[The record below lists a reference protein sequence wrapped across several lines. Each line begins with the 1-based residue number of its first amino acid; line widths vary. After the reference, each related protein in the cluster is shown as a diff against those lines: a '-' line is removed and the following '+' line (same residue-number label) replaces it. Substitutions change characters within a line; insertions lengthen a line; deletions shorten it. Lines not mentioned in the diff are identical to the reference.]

1 MAKRSVACIAINA
14 RKVLVAKRILRG
26 QMGGRW
32 EFPGGKVE
40 GGEDEAAAAVREMQ
54 EEFAVEITAGEV
66 IATATFFHNG
76 QEVALKALRVF
87 PAHDG
92 VNRPYV
98 LSEHT
103 EYAWVD
109 IADVESLPFVDSDLL
124 LYPAVK
130 AYVLSL
136 TPSSG
141 GSTQ

>member
-1 MAKRSVACIAINA
+1 MAKRSVACIALNG
-14 RKVLVAKRILRG
+14 RSVLVAKRILRG

-40 GGEDEAAAAVREMQ
+40 DGEDEAAAAVREMQ
-54 EEFAVEITAGEV
+54 EEFAVEIQTGEV
-66 IATATFFHNG
+66 IAHAAFLHNG
-76 QEVALKALRVF
+76 HEVALKALRVF

-92 VNRPYV
+92 VECPYV

-109 IADVESLPFVDSDLL
+109 IAEVEHLPFVDSDLL

-136 TPSSG
+136 TASAGIP
-141 GSTQ
+141 Q

>member
-1 MAKRSVACIAINA
+1 MAKRSVACIALNG

-40 GGEDEAAAAVREMQ
+40 DGEDEATAAVREMH
-54 EEFAVEITAGEV
+54 EEFAVEITTGEV
-66 IATATFFHNG
+66 IATAAFVHNG
-76 QEVALKALRVF
+76 QQVALKALRIF
-87 PAHDG
+87 PSHDG
-92 VNRPYV
+92 IKCPYI

-109 IADVESLPFVDSDLL
+109 ILDVESLFFVDSDLL

-130 AYVLSL
+130 DYVLSSL
-136 TPSSG
+136 TVT
-141 GSTQ
+141 STQ

>member
-1 MAKRSVACIAINA
+1 MAKRSVACIALNG

-40 GGEDEAAAAVREMQ
+40 DGEDEATAAVREMQ
-54 EEFAVEITAGEV
+54 EEFAVEISTGDV
-66 IATATFFHNG
+66 IATASFSHNG
-76 QEVALKALRVF
+76 ENVALKALRIF

-92 VNRPYV
+92 IKQCYV

-103 EYAWVD
+103 DYAWVD
-109 IADVESLPFVDSDLL
+109 ILDIEHLSFVDSDLL

-130 AYVLSL
+130 GYVLSSL
-136 TPSSG
+136 TASI
-141 GSTQ
+141 TE